1 MSELLLPAERM
12 ALTVA
17 SEQVGRGESP
27 TQNIAAV
34 VVWALERLANAV
46 PVPWCETH
54 DLPLMYDKDRC
65 NRSPNPMRHNCR
77 MPIEPQ
83 VFKIETDDE

>member
-1 MSELLLPAERM
+1 MREYFVHWQDRDE
-12 ALTVA
+12 
-17 SEQVGRGESP
+17 GE
-27 TQNIAAV
+27 IV
-34 VVWALERLANAV
+34 VEDHGFAPAV
-46 PVPWCETH
+46 PVPWCKTH

-83 VFKIETDDE
+83 VFRIETDDE